1 MILSDCQAGNM
12 SDSCLV
18 HTLADPRANWN
29 NCLLPFWSNEEP
41 KTQDSKGR
49 TVEEKSNQCSFPPLA
64 SHAIKAK
71 CSWPKGELK
80 NNISCCFPAPDKG
93 PKKRDSRCKLIHLLA
108 LSALLS
114 TFHCE
119 LINSCQQSGWT
130 WGKLNKR
137 WLIFSSSK
145 FTWCHMPDVR
155 DCFGPNICNLEVLR
169 QIETKFSC
177 PCLLRID
184 VVLGWLGPPLF
195 LPRRVWG
202 VLLCLSWGNLKQL
215 FSSSF
220 SHLTSQ
226 QNNKTIVFLLLPH
239 NLSLPHFSDAFS
251 LFSATVCVNNGIGLS
266 AKLL

>member
-18 HTLADPRANWN
+18 QALTDPQANWN

-114 TFHCE
+114 TFHYE

-130 WGKLNKR
+130 WGKLKKS
-137 WLIFSSSK
+137 LA
-145 FTWCHMPDVR
+145 D
-155 DCFGPNICNLEVLR
+155 
-169 QIETKFSC
+169 
-177 PCLLRID
+177 
-184 VVLGWLGPPLF
+184 LF
-195 LPRRVWG
+195 LLPVHLMPHARCQR
-202 VLLCLSWGNLKQL
+202 LLWSQHLL
-215 FSSSF
+215 FRGPE
-220 SHLTSQ
+220 T
-226 QNNKTIVFLLLPH
+226 NWN
-239 NLSLPHFSDAFS
+239 
-251 LFSATVCVNNGIGLS
+251 
-266 AKLL
+266 